1 MRCQSAATNI
11 RRGRTRIHNNNK
23 KTHHLDSSVMV
34 TNKVQRYRN
43 VSASRA
49 NAFSWN
55 VQREKWI
62 KTETHKKC
70 NNITKL
76 RTKHI
81 HTVWFKIIWKWI
93 ECVFF
98 PVLVYLVFPFCLE
111 STIFFFYIVSFRFGS
126 LWLLK
131 RCLVCSNFHSALFFA
146 LKGWY
151 AIMVLV
157 PNLVAI
163 SVVCIHKSRHLLL
176 AAWISFA
183 AGIGFVFQ
191 ICLSYFFFSLYS
203 SPDSFVSFERDWCSR
218 KLTWKTIL
226 IQKKPFTKH
235 NTQTHT
241 ENGMEKANRLKYRAR
256 YYLDGTHNPHSTP
269 YLKRMKV
276 DREHRNQRN

>member
-111 STIFFFYIVSFRFGS
+111 STIFFSISFRFAS
-126 LWLLK
+126 V
-131 RCLVCSNFHSALFFA
+131 RCGCWRDVWFVAIFIPLFFSHWKVDMPSWFWFRILLPYRWFAFTNHDICCLLPEFRLQLA
-146 LKGWY
+146 L
-151 AIMVLV
+151 VLYFRF
-157 PNLVAI
+157 
-163 SVVCIHKSRHLLL
+163 VCRI
-176 AAWISFA
+176 
-183 AGIGFVFQ
+183 
-191 ICLSYFFFSLYS
+191 FFSLFTVHQNHLYRLS
-203 SPDSFVSFERDWCSR
+203 ATDVLENSLEKRFSF
-218 KLTWKTIL
+218 
-226 IQKKPFTKH
+226 KK
-235 NTQTHT
+235 
-241 ENGMEKANRLKYRAR
+241 NRLQNT
-256 YYLDGTHNPHSTP
+256 THKHTP
-269 YLKRMKV
+269 RTEWRKQI
-276 DREHRNQRN
+276 DWNTEHNNTWMAHTIRTQHRT

>member
-11 RRGRTRIHNNNK
+11 RQGRMRINNNK

-34 TNKVQRYRN
+34 TNKVHRYRN

-62 KTETHKKC
+62 KTQAHKKC

-76 RTKHI
+76 RTAHI
-81 HTVWFKIIWKWI
+81 QTVWFKIIWKWI

-98 PVLVYLVFPFCLE
+98 CVRLFVFPFCLE
-111 STIFFFYIVSFRFGS
+111 STIFFFSISFRFAS
-126 LWLLK
+126 L
-131 RCLVCSNFHSALFFA
+131 RCGCCRDVWFVAIFIRFFFA

-191 ICLSYFFFSLYS
+191 ICLSYFFLSLYS
-203 SPDSFVSFERDWCSR
+203 SPDSFVSFERDWCSQ

-226 IQKKPFTKH
+226 IQKKKTVYKTQH
-235 NTQTHT
+235 TNTST

-276 DREHRNQRN
+276 DREHRNQPN